1 MLHLDYVS
9 CLLTVLSTWMVGK
22 RMWHG
27 WIVAGANSAIIMV
40 IGLRTGQW
48 GFIPA
53 NIFCMAI
60 YVYNI
65 SSWRNSQ
72 QTVAESP
79 SITPSGRL
87 VGLRETVVNAPA
99 PFHKARRLA
108 RFQNKRAVHK
118 HGVTQHGVIQE
129 GVLQPNSDERIARDR
144 IRPRPV
150 PDYRESSTPL

>member
-60 YVYNI
+60 YIYNI
-65 SSWRNSQ
+65 SSWRTPTQEDKLSP
-72 QTVAESP
+72 TVAASDRLIGQTDVLARDP
-79 SITPSGRL
+79 S
-87 VGLRETVVNAPA
+87 

-108 RFQNKRAVHK
+108 RVQHKHAATK
-118 HGVTQHGVIQE
+118 HGVNK
-129 GVLQPNSDERIARDR
+129 NSIDERIVRDR